1 MFRRWVRRA
10 KKKCVSQRN
19 RQREQKEKV
28 RRHIQVAGRRR
39 RQEKEKRPGVKSFK
53 SCLRNKQTKRQ
64 RPRERE
70 SRCFSAPVIN
80 IRLMIRL

>member
-1 MFRRWVRRA
+1 M
-10 KKKCVSQRN
+10 SQRN
-19 RQREQKEKV
+19 GDKGGEGTGRENKNTKSKKKHPGSREKKKTK
-28 RRHIQVAGRRR
+28 
-39 RQEKEKRPGVKSFK
+39 EKEKKPGVKSFK

-80 IRLMIRL
+80 IRLMIRF

>member
-1 MFRRWVRRA
+1 MGEESKGEKCVTKERA
-10 KKKCVSQRN
+10 ETTKIKSKKTHPGSREKKKT
-19 RQREQKEKV
+19 K
-28 RRHIQVAGRRR
+28 
-39 RQEKEKRPGVKSFK
+39 EKEKRPGVKSFK

-64 RPRERE
+64 KPRERE